1 MAFGEYGDDGYG
13 SGLYGGGFPP
23 FGIESVTPV
32 TPTLVRVRF
41 TALINDTFPALLNSL
56 NYSIFPALNVYSVI
70 LESAQ
75 SVLLITDAQDPVI
88 YTLTISEAEG
98 YFGQPL
104 DPTLDQANFTGLTA
118 LPYFFAVAT
127 RNNRVRVVFSEPMQS
142 NAALTDTAQY
152 QVTDLSGNAISVA
165 SVEAEQSTDVRST
178 VLILNDNLVDEHMY
192 RVSLLGGIISVADS
206 AAPSPDTD
214 ILQWNENKL
223 ESQIPWERFSG
234 EVQNGLYGIHGGLV
248 FFSPALVTAAADSV
262 IEVDSVD
269 VCTKAYDVYS
279 PPEPIDPPA
288 LYTYSPTAE
297 YTSSTSLLNSTTV
310 LWAEFPRLITA
321 RVEVSDLREDTVTPP
336 VDGPAD
342 ATLTEIWDPDYVSL
356 LNNTNWKLFDNAGEP
371 PVYFKTADNLAPIPA
386 GSTTVINLQP

>member
-1 MAFGEYGDDGYG
+1 MPYGDYGSDGYG

-23 FGIESVTPV
+23 FGVESVTPI

-41 TALINDTFPALLNSL
+41 TALINASYPAIVNTL
-56 NYSIFPALNVYSVI
+56 NYSIFPILNVYSVI

-75 SVLLITDAQDPVI
+75 SVLLITDPQDPEI
-88 YTLTISEAEG
+88 YTLTISDAEG

-104 DPTLDQANFTGLTA
+104 DPDLDQANFTGLTA

-127 RNNRVRVVFSEPMQS
+127 RENRVRVVFSEPMQS

-152 QVTDLSGNAISVA
+152 QVTDLSGNTVSVS

-178 VLILNDNLVDEHMY
+178 VLILGDVLEDERLY
-192 RVSLLGGIISVADS
+192 KVTLLGGILSIADS

-214 ILQWNENKL
+214 VFQWNENKL
-223 ESQIPWERFSG
+223 EAQIPWSRFTG

-248 FFSPALVTAAADSV
+248 FFSPALEAAAADSV

-269 VCTKAYDVYS
+269 VCTKAYDTYS

-288 LYTYSPTAE
+288 FYTYSPTAE
-297 YTSSTSLLNSTTV
+297 YTSDTSLLNSTTV
-310 LWAEFPRLITA
+310 LWAPFPRLITA
-321 RVEVSDLREDTVTPP
+321 RVEISDLREDTIPAP